1 MKRKNNEGS
10 IFYNTFRNRW
20 NAQYKVIEE
29 GKVKVKTK
37 SFKTKESAED
47 YIDIIMYERNANEYI
62 KNHGVNLISF
72 MKSRALVKLNSNTIS
87 KSQYVRICD
96 SIKHIEE
103 SELSKIP
110 IKKMKD
116 NDIQLYLNSLIEKY
130 SNSSISKIHAQL
142 TQTFEYLYNS
152 GFIKYNPMYG
162 VIKPKSTK
170 KIEKRRAMTLDEEKT
185 FLEYLNQVSISE
197 CKYKNVFLIQLF
209 SGLRIGEVLALTIE
223 DIDFENNII
232 KVQKSLTVN
241 ENGKIICG
249 ERPKTN
255 AGFRDVPINSKII
268 KNLKEQINFSKR
280 NKQQILFPNN
290 NNNYTDPRKVNDYLT
305 RILKNLDITGIS
317 THSLRYTFATRCAES
332 GIKDVVLKDI
342 MGHYDIE
349 VTKNIYIDIQKNFEQ
364 DEIKKVEKY
373 MKKVGI

>member
-130 SNSSISKIHAQL
+130 SNSSICKIFSQL